1 MLRRKMAARGYENRL
16 QEALRN
22 LPEVPDQSIPI
33 IPILTPADSEWDY
46 ISPSCHYAGTGPV
59 AEPVPNNVSP
69 PSNTSVG
76 NSDISTNARL
86 KDARHKLKHDIL
98 RQIGQSL
105 KDSDQTQVIKL
116 RQRFD
121 QIQVGMAETD
131 SRIERMINQNLR
143 AEQAKLEEELRKAR
157 ADLAVIDANLASD
170 EMVDDELGEEEMDED
185 EMDENR
191 TNENDVSGENERE
204 ENEREENER
213 EENEREE
220 NEREENER
228 EENEREE
235 NEREENEREEN
246 EREENEREENER
258 EEDEPEDHKID
269 ECKKEKSETLEEME
283 DKKMDDYEME
293 DHKTNQLEMDKDQ
306 KREKYYDE
314 KEILDSSFR
323 QAIRKELDD
332 ELEKAF
338 RKNKKLELQK
348 KTDGHSSK
356 KRKFEHQEEQSNK
369 PNPSTS
375 SPDMESGGPE
385 IAWIDTVPLLR
396 ELNTRLA
403 GYKMGSSAEEIM
415 DIRSWIDKGFDTG
428 MRRLLRN
435 QPIADILG
443 SWDNRYEEEGLN
455 NILRSVVLVYDSIED
470 LHTLRAHY
478 DRILGEA
485 VLSSHSRAKVRDS
498 GRND

>member
-16 QEALRN
+16 EEARRN

-33 IPILTPADSEWDY
+33 IPILTPADSEWTY

-86 KDARHKLKHDIL
+86 KDARLKLKHDIL

-116 RQRFD
+116 RLRFD
-121 QIQVGMAETD
+121 QLQVGMAETD

-191 TNENDVSGENERE
+191 TNENDVSGENGREEIERDENERDENETDENERDENEKE
-204 ENEREENER
+204 ENEKEENE
-213 EENEREE
+213 E
-220 NEREENER
+220 
-228 EENEREE
+228 
-235 NEREENEREEN
+235 
-246 EREENEREENER
+246 
-258 EEDEPEDHKID
+258 EEDEPEEELDDHKID
-269 ECKKEKSETLEEME
+269 ECKKEESEILEEME
-283 DKKMDDYEME
+283 EKKMDDYEME
-293 DHKTNQLEMDKDQ
+293 DHKTNQHEMDKDQ

-323 QAIRKELDD
+323 QAIRKELDE

-338 RKNKKLELQK
+338 RKNKNLDLQK
-348 KTDGHSSK
+348 KTDRHSSK
-356 KRKFEHQEEQSNK
+356 KRKFEHQEEQSDK
-369 PNPSTS
+369 PNPSPS
-375 SPDMESGGPE
+375 SPDVESGGPE

-396 ELNTRLA
+396 ELNTHLA

-428 MRRLLRN
+428 MRRILRN